1 MARKLLIVL
10 LALAITLVSAG
21 AARAAPE
28 NRDTFTATFDAGAGQ
43 LCDFAYHQEFT
54 VNFSFKEL
62 PNGAYIE
69 HDRLFVEHTNVE
81 TGYTLREQDRQNFI
95 VNPSTATVKTVGSL
109 LAPPRCH
116 GKDGRRSGWSADI
129 RSEHRRSDQGDSSR
143 RSRLRCC
150 HLSRAGRLAG
160 FVTTAGAARAT

>member
-10 LALAITLVSAG
+10 LALAITLASAG

-95 VNPSTATVKTVGSL
+95 VKPSTATVKTVGVFWHL
-109 LAPPRCH
+109 RDAT
-116 GKDGRRSGWSADI
+116 GKMVVV
-129 RSEHRRSDQGDSSR
+129 Q
-143 RSRLRCC
+143 
-150 HLSRAGRLAG
+150 AGQLTFDLNTG
-160 FVTTAGAARAT
+160 NLIKVTPHVDPDFAAVICPALGGSPAS